1 MRGDFMEYMNITN
14 ARNNLY
20 KLVDKVSET
29 NEPILIAGKKNN
41 AVLISEEDWSAI
53 QETIF
58 LNSIP
63 GMVESIKAAAN
74 EQIDEMTPLEEIDF
88 NV

>member
-1 MRGDFMEYMNITN
+1 MEYINITN

-29 NEPILIAGKKNN
+29 NEPILIAGKSNN

-53 QETIF
+53 QETLY

-63 GMVESIKAAAN
+63 QIAESIRTASN
-74 EQIDEMTPLEEIDF
+74 EEIDQMTPLEEIDW